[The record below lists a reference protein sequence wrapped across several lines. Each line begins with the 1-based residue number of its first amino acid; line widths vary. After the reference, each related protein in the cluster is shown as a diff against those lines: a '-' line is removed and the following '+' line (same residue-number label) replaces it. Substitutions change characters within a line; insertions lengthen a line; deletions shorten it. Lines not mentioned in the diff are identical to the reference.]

1 MKPAVSAGKY
11 AANLQPAESEEK
23 HTARLQ
29 PAESAGKYATYG
41 EREKEAE
48 AKSRLTLVLH
58 LIGGEGISLF

>member
-23 HTARLQ
+23 YAARLQ
-29 PAESAGKYATYG
+29 PAESVGKYATCR

-48 AKSRLTLVLH
+48 AKS
-58 LIGGEGISLF
+58 